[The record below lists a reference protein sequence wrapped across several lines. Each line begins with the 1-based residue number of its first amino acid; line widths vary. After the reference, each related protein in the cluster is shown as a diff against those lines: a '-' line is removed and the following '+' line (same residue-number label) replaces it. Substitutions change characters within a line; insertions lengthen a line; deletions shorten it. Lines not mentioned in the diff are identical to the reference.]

1 MANHL
6 RQGSIAPSIKK
17 LSSADQSANEA
28 RRYHMNDPSEHCPRI
43 APIPLCEKRKKMF
56 NTNAL
61 HNLLNVSITLSALIV
76 AILLATGCA
85 QLADGTLECSQSF
98 VGPSYTAAAVA
109 ALSALKIAVNIMRD
123 GVSGLIKPQPPVDK

>member
-1 MANHL
+1 
-6 RQGSIAPSIKK
+6 
-17 LSSADQSANEA
+17 
-28 RRYHMNDPSEHCPRI
+28 MNDPSEHCPRI